1 MASNNWSARRISHH
15 HWQRLHRGESGYHPL
30 LRLGKEEE
38 GPAAEEGLPVCY
50 FGREPHDQG
59 LEVRTKPSS
68 GTPGKELPL
77 PGPALWHTRPFQAY
91 RALQPGIQYIVSL
104 RVGREAESRST

>member
-1 MASNNWSARRISHH
+1 MASNNWSSRRIRHY

-59 LEVRTKPSS
+59 FKVWKKSS
-68 GTPGKELPL
+68 GGTPGKELPL
-77 PGPALWHTRPFQAY
+77 PGLALWHPSP
-91 RALQPGIQYIVSL
+91 LPDH
-104 RVGREAESRST
+104 